1 MSEKASLLAIHQS
14 LRKCFQLIEEQQQTW
29 NIIIPECNPLI
40 GSLSNVAEQLQACE
54 KVSFENMPLSRYPDL
69 QPRLRY
75 KLISAMTVI
84 LEKLASNMNDLQK
97 VRDLISHQVFTV
109 FQVYEQQG
117 DAVGVQACLE
127 GSVVHPSIADML
139 EWIQD
144 IENYYRYEYLRR
156 KLLLEVGEGNLSVI
170 KELPQSWQMMP
181 EQARPDPVPDILLKV
196 SFFREA
202 K

>member
-1 MSEKASLLAIHQS
+1 MSAKASFLAIHQS

-29 NIIIPECNPLI
+29 TITLPECSPLI
-40 GSLSNVAEQLQACE
+40 GSLSNLADQLQACE
-54 KVSFENMPLSRYPDL
+54 KVSFENTPLSRHPDL

-84 LEKLASNMNDLQK
+84 LEKLALKMKDLQR
-97 VRDLISHQVFTV
+97 VQDSISHHIRTV
-109 FQVYEQQG
+109 FQVYEQQA
-117 DAVGVQACLE
+117 DAVGIQACLE
-127 GSVVHPSIADML
+127 GSAVHPSISDML

-144 IENYYRYEYLRR
+144 IENHYRYEYLRR
-156 KLLLEVGEGNLSVI
+156 KLLLEVRE
-170 KELPQSWQMMP
+170 
-181 EQARPDPVPDILLKV
+181 DILLKV

>member
-29 NIIIPECNPLI
+29 NITLPECSPLI

-54 KVSFENMPLSRYPDL
+54 KVSFEKTALSRYPDL
-69 QPRLRY
+69 QPQLRY

-84 LEKLASNMNDLQK
+84 LEKLALKMNDLQK
-97 VRDLISHQVFTV
+97 VRDSISHQVYTA
-109 FQVYEQQG
+109 FQVYEQQA
-117 DAVGVQACLE
+117 DAVGVQTCLE
-127 GSVVHPSIADML
+127 GSAVHPSIADML

-144 IENYYRYEYLRR
+144 IENHYRYEYLRR
-156 KLLLEVGEGNLSVI
+156 KLLLEVREGNVSVI
-170 KELPQSWQMMP
+170 KELTQSWQMMA